1 MGNRLGGELGTPQ
14 ERRRLVTPIR
24 GDLFTF
30 ENYYN
35 YAEDGSL
42 QKTGGMK
49 MKLFGLWDYGYQTTE
64 EIIGSTLTWLLVTWG
79 SFSIDKLEAILI
91 LGIALYLQETYAN
104 TYYGNGSSWVHN
116 VQAGYCWYH
125 YFIRGRRNWPV
136 FLGSMSE
143 LLSDFGAIALELK
156 QGEFLYS
163 HKAHWRGASEGMFAA
178 FLFDMF
184 RPKKSGKKHS
194 VLIRSIPFIA
204 IVTMGIR
211 SYVTGETQQIRISDA

>member
-1 MGNRLGGELGTPQ
+1 MGNRLGGELGTRQ
-14 ERRRLVTPIR
+14 DRRRLVTPIR
-24 GDLFTF
+24 GDLFTL

-42 QKTGGMK
+42 QKSGGMK
-49 MKLFGLWDYGYQTTE
+49 IKLFGLWDYGYQTTE
-64 EIIGSTLTWLLVTWG
+64 EIIGSLVTWFFVSWG
-79 SFSIDKLEAILI
+79 SFSISKIESILI
-91 LGIALYLQETYAN
+91 LAIALYIQEMKPAP
-104 TYYGNGSSWVHN
+104 YYQNGSSWVHN

-143 LLSDFGAIALELK
+143 LLSDFGAIAGELN

-163 HKAHWRGASEGMFAA
+163 HKAHWRGASEGMIAA

-184 RPKKSGKKHS
+184 RPKKTGKKHG
-194 VLIRSIPFIA
+194 VFLRTIPFIA
-204 IVTMGIR
+204 ILVMVFR
-211 SYVTGETQQIRISDA
+211 SYVTRTTQKFRISDA